1 MRRTRRRRKRRKTRS
16 KKRKRSR
23 RGGVGPLPARRA
35 RDPQTGSWH
44 GAPSDSDDIT
54 ALFDKVGE
62 LIEVVNRC
70 HPNECR
76 DAQAEMV
83 VAEPVNQGVRPLPVP
98 PGVREARRE
107 IATKMRARGASEDR
121 VARVAKLAAPGR
133 ARALAA
139 RTIGAANDGGGGGG
153 GGGGAAAGHRGTTV
167 ARILEIRATEAPSH
181 QLRGLLREEA
191 GLHRQPATTDEPIL
205 IGDDPEVDVID
216 EEGEWR
222 AASITGGP
230 WEDRLHPYDTGYEVT
245 YDDDDGLDGD
255 GDRLGVPRARIRRR
269 FDRTQQ
275 DREDREAGGIRTG
288 TIVQPAAGLAFVEE
302 RWQIAQQAMRDQLRL
317 LARRRVDAGLPGPPG
332 RRPAGEE
339 LTILRFMRE
348 HYDWNRWMVDVPP
361 DGRVGPVP
369 PRAVPRTMELY
380 NIAWRRLRGFERIR
394 GALAFRANGAAARN
408 LEREVRAA
416 VGPPREPPRY
426 VDD

>member
-1 MRRTRRRRKRRKTRS
+1 
-16 KKRKRSR
+16 
-23 RGGVGPLPARRA
+23 
-35 RDPQTGSWH
+35 
-44 GAPSDSDDIT
+44 
-54 ALFDKVGE
+54 
-62 LIEVVNRC
+62 
-70 HPNECR
+70 
-76 DAQAEMV
+76 
-83 VAEPVNQGVRPLPVP
+83 VP
-98 PGVREARRE
+98 
-107 IATKMRARGASEDR
+107 
-121 VARVAKLAAPGR
+121 
-133 ARALAA
+133 
-139 RTIGAANDGGGGGG
+139 
-153 GGGGAAAGHRGTTV
+153 TTV

-269 FDRTQQ
+269 HDRTQQ

-317 LARRRVDAGLPGPPG
+317 LARRRRDAGLPGPPG

-394 GALAFRANGAAARN
+394 GASPLALGPVRANGAAARAT
-408 LEREVRAA
+408 EREVRAA
-416 VGPPREPPRY
+416 VGPPREEDAPWPPPPL
-426 VDD
+426 

>member
-1 MRRTRRRRKRRKTRS
+1 
-16 KKRKRSR
+16 
-23 RGGVGPLPARRA
+23 
-35 RDPQTGSWH
+35 
-44 GAPSDSDDIT
+44 
-54 ALFDKVGE
+54 
-62 LIEVVNRC
+62 
-70 HPNECR
+70 
-76 DAQAEMV
+76 
-83 VAEPVNQGVRPLPVP
+83 
-98 PGVREARRE
+98 
-107 IATKMRARGASEDR
+107 
-121 VARVAKLAAPGR
+121 
-133 ARALAA
+133 
-139 RTIGAANDGGGGGG
+139 
-153 GGGGAAAGHRGTTV
+153 V

-191 GLHRQPATTDEPIL
+191 GLHRQPATTDEPII
-205 IGDDPEVDVID
+205 IGDEPEVDVIN

-269 FDRTQQ
+269 IDRTQQ
-275 DREDREAGGIRTG
+275 DREVEDAGPHALDGR
-288 TIVQPAAGLAFVEE
+288 IVQPAAGLAFVEE